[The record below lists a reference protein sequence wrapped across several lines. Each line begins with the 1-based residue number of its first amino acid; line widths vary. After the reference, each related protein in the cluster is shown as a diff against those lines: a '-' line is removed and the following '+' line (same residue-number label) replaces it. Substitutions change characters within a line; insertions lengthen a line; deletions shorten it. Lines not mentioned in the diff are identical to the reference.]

1 MKTNFTTT
9 NLQTA
14 CAVLSSNTEAIET
27 LKKEH
32 EGVSLFE
39 AAQLFLIEKYNLSQT
54 EAFEV
59 ITDLKT
65 GIEEYQT
72 ARTAVEANYEETL
85 RKAIT
90 DSLKSLNAEEQ
101 TRYLASMLTALQL
114 ASKTECTQATIDEA
128 VKTNSNKSQDVLI
141 EEIVKAL
148 DTLPLSS
155 VAEAAKT
162 LNSESIKAVA
172 EAINKNTTDYRLMA
186 AVQLYAAQ
194 REGLLKLEEKQ
205 SPLPTNVIGALAS
218 ASVDA
223 MLATSELQNGTI
235 TLSKWQVIVK
245 YILGGLFAVAC
256 SSIAML
262 TIIAVATSVMMF
274 IWSVLGTS
282 LIALLLSFACVLP
295 ILEYGVDYTIEGI
308 TKVEEWLSPIY
319 DKTVLTI
326 TSWATTIFTSIK
338 TWATN
343 VAHSVK
349 ERQSEALGQA
359 TTNDANTLANNN
371 LALA

>member
-59 ITDLKT
+59 VTDLKA

-85 RKAIT
+85 HKAIT

-319 DKTVLTI
+319 DKTVLTM

>member
-1 MKTNFTTT
+1 M
-9 NLQTA
+9 
-14 CAVLSSNTEAIET
+14 
-27 LKKEH
+27 
-32 EGVSLFE
+32 
-39 AAQLFLIEKYNLSQT
+39 
-54 EAFEV
+54 
-59 ITDLKT
+59 
-65 GIEEYQT
+65 
-72 ARTAVEANYEETL
+72 
-85 RKAIT
+85 
-90 DSLKSLNAEEQ
+90 
-101 TRYLASMLTALQL
+101 
-114 ASKTECTQATIDEA
+114 
-128 VKTNSNKSQDVLI
+128 
-141 EEIVKAL
+141 
-148 DTLPLSS
+148 
-155 VAEAAKT
+155 
-162 LNSESIKAVA
+162 
-172 EAINKNTTDYRLMA
+172 
-186 AVQLYAAQ
+186 
-194 REGLLKLEEKQ
+194 
-205 SPLPTNVIGALAS
+205 
-218 ASVDA
+218 
-223 MLATSELQNGTI
+223 
-235 TLSKWQVIVK
+235 
-245 YILGGLFAVAC
+245 GGLFAVAC